1 MEDGERVLWHGRP
14 DAEALFSPTATRKFV
29 VGLPMIAFGVVM
41 VNVTWPEHGN
51 FQGMW
56 PVWVIAGLLIT
67 WGLYYSLSAPYKDR
81 AKRMRTWYTLTNKR
95 AVIATDIKR
104 REFTSYP
111 ITQENRISLP
121 LLGAK
126 TTVWFAQHV
135 VPADDHDDTDTITMF
150 GFELIKDAP
159 YVAQLMEKVKR
170 GEL

>member
-14 DAEALFSPTATRKFV
+14 DAEALFSPTAIRKFV

-56 PVWVIAGLLIT
+56 PVWAIAGLLIS
-67 WGLYYSLSAPYKDR
+67 WGLYYSLSAPFKDR
-81 AKRMRTWYTLTNKR
+81 ARRMRTWYTLTNKR

-121 LLGAK
+121 LMGAK

-135 VPADDHDDTDTITMF
+135 DPADDHDDTDTITMI